1 MTLIDPNTGLL
12 ITCQP
17 WEYAELC
24 KQHGWI
30 KTTYETDTTPKPKYD
45 FATSTFPSQEKEPK
59 TTYTEKMILG
69 EKEKAIA
76 EKAANLIARGFGE
89 TLRRLG
95 NE

>member
-1 MTLIDPNTGLL
+1 MIIDPNTGLL

-30 KTTYETDTTPKPKYD
+30 KNRYETNTTPIQKYD
-45 FATSTFPSQEKEPK
+45 F
-59 TTYTEKMILG
+59 TTNTVPLSE
-69 EKEKAIA
+69 EDKAVA
-76 EKAANLIARGFGE
+76 NKAAKLIARDYGE
-89 TLRRLG
+89 VLRRLE